1 MKSSNADAICS
12 FAWIVCVSTSETE
25 VSWIGAWYREMRMR
39 R

>member
-1 MKSSNADAICS
+1 MKSSNADAIYS